1 MYYIYGI
8 SVPSLLIES
17 TDSTILYPHERV
29 PTKEHWLTPHFGL
42 NFLLRSNVYSNMR
55 PCVTALEEGSSNGWF
70 MMTEL
75 QIIEVR
81 LISNLTNGHRTN

>member
-1 MYYIYGI
+1 MAYLCHPY
-8 SVPSLLIES
+8 LQCMES
-17 TDSTILYPHERV
+17 TDSMILYPHERA
-29 PTKEHWLTPHFGL
+29 PTKKYRPTPHFGL
-42 NFLLRSNVYSNMR
+42 NFLLSSNVYLNIR
-55 PCVTALEEGSSNGWF
+55 PCVTALEEGSSNGWC